1 MYQNFEGLER
11 GEDIKF
17 FNFLGVFPI
26 PFGVLNQ
33 KNLFPT
39 SIYQF
44 EHFGTHY
51 CGVWY
56 FQDQREVWLLPIWA
70 ISLRPISTWK
80 HNAWKV
86 RAAKCNEL
94 LMSPEI
100 KVLLLKSCNG
110 HVFWKIHYEKKS
122 TNLYVLVSI
131 SWNLRFPVS
140 GVIYSY
146 EAI

>member
-11 GEDIKF
+11 GEDIKKFKF
-17 FNFLGVFPI
+17 FWVFPI

-110 HVFWKIHYEKKS
+110 HVFERYAMRRNLQK
-122 TNLYVLVSI
+122 LYVLVSI